1 MWVVKIGGSLTQAMP
16 GDNAPLQRWLEL
28 LTQLGGGRVAI
39 VPGGGGL
46 ADNVRKLQARWHF
59 DDVAAHNM
67 AVLAM
72 AQNAYLM
79 RAVQP
84 SLQLA
89 SSEAE
94 IRHVLRK
101 GLAAVWMPTEARRER
116 PDETTSWQVSSDSLA
131 LGLAKRL
138 NAERLIVVK
147 SCEIDK
153 RLSLEQ
159 LGASGI
165 VDARFASLAESAA
178 FPIDVMQ
185 HDELPRMRS
194 LLLGEVRVVA

>member
-94 IRHVLRK
+94 IRLV
-101 GLAAVWMPTEARRER
+101 
-116 PDETTSWQVSSDSLA
+116 
-131 LGLAKRL
+131 
-138 NAERLIVVK
+138 
-147 SCEIDK
+147 
-153 RLSLEQ
+153 
-159 LGASGI
+159 
-165 VDARFASLAESAA
+165 
-178 FPIDVMQ
+178 FPI
-185 HDELPRMRS
+185 LNRLACLARGGTPSLYTPPRGGLTTVKRGMPVSFAAEAGAIRS
-194 LLLGEVRVVA
+194 MGRQAAHKRRRSAICSIERDPIHG